1 MFENIDITKVRNTI
15 NFYGKDSSFTEDNN
29 IPELQTRGVT
39 VLCKILRGNKYA
51 YLADEVGMGKTYQA
65 IGVIA
70 MLLKEKPDARI
81 LVIAPNS
88 SVQNNWEKE
97 INNFSNNNILEES
110 INLHPQNFNERKDF
124 LNSFKENDKDH
135 NIFLTRLTTFSS
147 IANSIANKDAS
158 TDDENREIPIE
169 KLFEGLCNITNE
181 KVSDWK
187 KKTSEWLDNYN
198 TCDSGKICG
207 KFLNKHTVHFDLII
221 IDEAQNIRNENNATT
236 FLNYWLGLI
245 RFNDEKSNVG
255 PVLKC
260 ITSKNI
266 NSKYLLLSATPA
278 HRNIDSLR
286 NQLLYFEEKVKTEEE
301 VKSDKR
307 VKTDEVIKN
316 NNIKIINHD
325 FLSTF
330 LIRRLRIYNN
340 ENKCNVRNIKPL
352 DVMKEMLVD
361 NVEGLQQRLF
371 LALIQSKLA
380 RIGGKNNSTYK
391 IGFLETFESYRPSPD
406 PQNSKEKD
414 FENNGSQ
421 EDSEKG
427 EAPDKRML
435 KAINESFEE
444 AFGEKNGYP
453 PHPKQISIKN
463 EISKFIN
470 NNLSFDI
477 EKTNAPDKAIIFVR
491 RLASVKE
498 LCIRF
503 NDLYL
508 ERILLYWIDE
518 LQLPSKIN
526 NEGVQKKLYKIQET
540 FEKKYEKKT
549 SNYSDQKEIELDDDI
564 DDDETSK
571 DEDKGSEEQ
580 NDKSS
585 KSSTVEQFFNWLAQK
600 KKHETG
606 EMNAVSKF
614 KKSLDRKKHN
624 GFIFTENY
632 YLELFN
638 KDTIPTLVDEA
649 FVKQVNEYIKKD
661 PSRYKGKKKY
671 FNSEILIVCC
681 YIALKCKGKTE
692 IAKFIKDFYEI
703 DKNGK
708 ETSGLY
714 EKELNKENVIK
725 ILEMDSIWNHLS
737 KYGVNCDLNSGD
749 ELYKREILKAIT
761 EKYLKSS
768 EAILELLYSYNTE
781 RNDLCELIID
791 RLFTGN
797 NTHGTRIK
805 KIFEEENSKLIIK
818 QLIGSKIVKPE
829 SELKLSFLDSQ
840 QWVMPATGSRSGKK
854 GNDSVIKRF
863 NTPFY
868 PDFVVCTD
876 VLKEGINLHL
886 FCNRVYHYGLA
897 WTPGDLEQR
906 IGRVD
911 RFFCQTHRE
920 RSKEKEL
927 QDNNKN
933 NIEVIYPYL
942 GKSVDEQQLKQVL
955 KFKIS
960 ADILLDSKIRNKKD
974 IQDELEELP
983 IEELI
988 KYTPENLDN
997 CPYSGE
1003 NILNE

>member
-1 MFENIDITKVRNTI
+1 MFENIDIDKVRNTI
-15 NFYGKDSSFTEDNN
+15 NFYGNDSSFTEDNN

-70 MLLKEKPDARI
+70 MLLKEKPDAKI
-81 LVIAPNS
+81 LVIAPNR
-88 SVQNNWEKE
+88 SVQDNWEKE
-97 INNFSNNNILEES
+97 INIFSNNNLLDKNIRLF
-110 INLHPQNFNERKDF
+110 LQNFYERQDF
-124 LNSFKENDKDH
+124 LNSFKEEDKEH

-147 IANSIANKDAS
+147 IANSIANV
-158 TDDENREIPIE
+158 DETNKQICTEE
-169 KLFEGLCNITNE
+169 LFKGLCKRTNE
-181 KVSDWK
+181 KASNWK
-187 KKTSEWLDNYN
+187 KKYSKWQQNYN
-198 TCDSGKICG
+198 TCDAGKICG
-207 KFLNKHTVHFDLII
+207 RFLNNYTVNFDLVIF
-221 IDEAQNIRNENNATT
+221 DEAQNIRNKNNATT

-245 RFNDEKSNVG
+245 RFDEKNSELKTVWNDI
-255 PVLKC
+255 PVKE
-260 ITSKNI
+260 N

-286 NQLLYFEEKVKTEEE
+286 NQLLYFEKKVKTEEE
-301 VKSDKR
+301 VKTDKN

-340 ENKCNVRNIKPL
+340 ENKCNVRDIKPL
-352 DVMKEMLVD
+352 DVMKGMQVD
-361 NVEGLQQRLF
+361 NAEGLQQRLF

-391 IGFLETFESYRPSPD
+391 IGFLETFESYKPSPD

-435 KAINESFEE
+435 KAIKESFEE

-477 EKTNAPDKAIIFVR
+477 ENTNAPDKAIIFVR
-491 RLASVKE
+491 RLASVNE

-503 NDLYL
+503 NDHYL
-508 ERILLYWIDE
+508 ERILSYWIDE
-518 LQLPSKIN
+518 LQLPSEFK
-526 NEGVQKKLYKIQET
+526 NEGLPKQLNKIQDT
-540 FEKKYEKKT
+540 FEKKYKDKTSKKT
-549 SNYSDQKEIELDDDI
+549 EQKEIELDDDDI
-564 DDDETSK
+564 ADNKNSK
-571 DEDKGSEEQ
+571 DEDNGSEEQ

-585 KSSTVEQFFNWLAQK
+585 KSSIVEQFFNWLAQK
-600 KKHETG
+600 QKHETG

-681 YIALKCKGKTE
+681 YIALKCKGQIE
-692 IAKFIKDFYEI
+692 IAKFIKEFYQI
-703 DKNGK
+703 DKIGK
-708 ETSGLY
+708 KTSGLY
-714 EKELNKENVIK
+714 EKELKKENVIK

-737 KYGVNCDLNSGD
+737 KHGVNCDLNSGD

-768 EAILELLYSYNTE
+768 EAILELLYSYNTD

-805 KIFEEENSKLIIK
+805 KIFEKENSKLIIK

-829 SELKLSFLDSQ
+829 SELKLNFLDSQ
-840 QWVMPATGSRSGKK
+840 QWVMPATGARSGKK

-983 IEELI
+983 IKDLI
-988 KYTPENLDN
+988 DYTPENLDN

-1003 NILNE
+1003 EILNKK